1 MDGDLSQLTQALL
14 AEHQTEQLAA
24 FADER

>member
-14 AEHQTEQLAA
+14 AEHQTEQP
-24 FADER
+24 RRVRR

>member
-14 AEHQTEQLAA
+14 AEHQT
-24 FADER
+24 DSCRVRR